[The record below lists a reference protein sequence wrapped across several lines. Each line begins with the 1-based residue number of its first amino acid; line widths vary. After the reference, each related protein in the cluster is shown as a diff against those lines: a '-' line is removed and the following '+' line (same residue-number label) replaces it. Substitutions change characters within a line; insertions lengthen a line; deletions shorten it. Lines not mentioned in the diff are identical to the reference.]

1 MLSLILIVLFGISFA
16 FIATQNTAVGT
27 VNLMGYVWTLPMYII
42 VFGALLIG
50 FFISWIVSSVS
61 TLGAWSSLHGKDRK
75 IHESQA
81 TVSQLQSRIRELE
94 LENAKLQGHKEV
106 TQREV
111 VKEKVVE
118 KPAIENKPRGFLDR
132 FKRSPAY

>member
-1 MLSLILIVLFGISFA
+1 MLSLILIVLFGIGFA
-16 FIATQNTAVGT
+16 FLATQNTALGT
-27 VNLMGYVWTLPMYII
+27 VNVLGYSWTLPMYII

-50 FFISWIVSSVS
+50 FFVSWIVSSIS

-81 TVSQLQSRIRELE
+81 TVARLQSGIRELE
-94 LENAKLQGHKEV
+94 LENAKLKGHKEIP
-106 TQREV
+106 QKEV
-111 VKEKVVE
+111 VVE
-118 KPAIENKPRGFLDR
+118 KPAAESKPHGFLDR

>member
-1 MLSLILIVLFGISFA
+1 MFSLILIVLLGIGFA
-16 FIATQNTAVGT
+16 FLATQNTGLGT
-27 VNLMGYVWTLPMYII
+27 VNVLGYAWALPMYMI

-50 FFISWIVSSVS
+50 FFISWIVSSIS

-81 TVSQLQSRIRELE
+81 TVAQLQSRIRELE

-106 TQREV
+106 PQKEV
-111 VKEKVVE
+111 VVE
-118 KPAIENKPRGFLDR
+118 KHTAESKPHSFLDG